1 MAKKKPKPKWNGQPV
16 RKSPLG
22 SHLLLAKVWAGWYG
36 VLCDSR
42 AEKEEV
48 RLINEK
54 LKQKAAKAK
63 ENEEEEK
70 RRLAYYPELA
80 PKSNQNAKQQR
91 RASLKEARSAETQQ
105 RRASQLPIAY
115 NQEVELIQRLVE
127 GSAEEKGQKAEAM
140 RRRSTRVAGAPVPAT
155 FYDDEDDDDELPAA
169 ARSDGFVAP
178 SPQQKPTPSAVMR
191 ANAPA
196 AASRTD
202 EQQGLLGSLFS
213 DLFGASKADNTET
226 ATPAAAAPANAPAAP
241 AEEEPLERASVA
253 LRRVS
258 EGYMSIDAVLQTQ
271 MRAKELSMP
280 GPLDD
285 SFVRRI
291 QEENNALLGLGV
303 PADASNESGG
313 AEAGA
318 ADGSAFK
325 SKRGGPKKQA
335 TFKTEGGGGAGGR
348 GARDDEFFMEANGRE
363 AWMSTRDGPGRSSRR
378 SVVGSPA
385 APPTE

>member
-1 MAKKKPKPKWNGQPV
+1 
-16 RKSPLG
+16 
-22 SHLLLAKVWAGWYG
+22 
-36 VLCDSR
+36 
-42 AEKEEV
+42 
-48 RLINEK
+48 
-54 LKQKAAKAK
+54 
-63 ENEEEEK
+63 
-70 RRLAYYPELA
+70 
-80 PKSNQNAKQQR
+80 
-91 RASLKEARSAETQQ
+91 
-105 RRASQLPIAY
+105 
-115 NQEVELIQRLVE
+115 
-127 GSAEEKGQKAEAM
+127 
-140 RRRSTRVAGAPVPAT
+140 
-155 FYDDEDDDDELPAA
+155 
-169 ARSDGFVAP
+169 
-178 SPQQKPTPSAVMR
+178 
-191 ANAPA
+191 
-196 AASRTD
+196 
-202 EQQGLLGSLFS
+202 
-213 DLFGASKADNTET
+213 
-226 ATPAAAAPANAPAAP
+226 
-241 AEEEPLERASVA
+241 
-253 LRRVS
+253 
-258 EGYMSIDAVLQTQ
+258 MSIDAVLQTQ

-303 PADASNESGG
+303 PAAASNESGG